1 MTSCF
6 IDLLS
11 VLLILQLT
19 PLPDIDVSRSA
30 TVPSTLMSPMQF
42 ANKQNTDAGGPDVV
56 SGLTREQLQ
65 QALVYLIH
73 VSVHGSV
80 LYTY

>member
-1 MTSCF
+1 MV
-6 IDLLS
+6 S

-19 PLPDIDVSRSA
+19 PLPDIDVSRRE

-42 ANKQNTDAGGPDVV
+42 ANKQNTDAASPDVV
-56 SGLTREQLQ
+56 GGLTREQLQ

-73 VSVHGSV
+73 VSASINAREKVR
-80 LYTY
+80 YK